1 MIIDGI
7 LTWRK
12 DFDDC
17 RSVLH
22 LALPVAITDE
32 APFCHHRRLREGQV
46 LAGGHLDHVLS
57 LLKFLRI
64 HYLCSISRGFLATI
78 FCSFHSHFSLYICKL
93 DWQDFLYLVVK
104 AGIVQGLLAPAAGE
118 GGLPPHKD
126 VLHDQEGS
134 EHLRFN

>member
-1 MIIDGI
+1 MQYFQG
-7 LTWRK
+7 L
-12 DFDDC
+12 
-17 RSVLH
+17 S
-22 LALPVAITDE
+22 
-32 APFCHHRRLREGQV
+32 CHH
-46 LAGGHLDHVLS
+46 
-57 LLKFLRI
+57 
-64 HYLCSISRGFLATI
+64 